1 MYARFNGKK
10 IAAKQIAFTI
20 FSGYYGRSAE
30 VRTLGLVVPNH
41 ARYQLRHTPIDIK
54 MSYHILFY
62 FSDIVNKNMII
73 KTNFLDLFFV
83 NSHKKA
89 SCF

>member
-1 MYARFNGKK
+1 MKNPNASPTLKRGFGLSS
-10 IAAKQIAFTI
+10 F
-20 FSGYYGRSAE
+20 GRSAE